1 MTLSTHDYHM
11 FELDRREELR
21 RRKIEKYAK
30 KEFKRRRRV
39 ADNTLEGKLF
49 VITLIVFTLGVL
61 L

>member
-1 MTLSTHDYHM
+1 M